1 MNREDL
7 LYKTYIQILRRELI
21 SAMGCTE
28 PIAVAYAAAKA
39 RAVLGAV
46 PDRIIVKA
54 SGNIIKNVKSVV
66 VPNSG
71 GRKGIPAAAALGV
84 LGGDEDAGLLVIANI
99 SEKVREELPA
109 YLDQTE
115 IHTGVLESDALLDV
129 EVTVFK
135 EGSSAKVRIINEHT
149 NIIRIEKDGEVLFE
163 KDPAGEG
170 PAGRETAIEE
180 DPDYDL
186 MTVADIYDFA
196 ATCDLSDIEDLL
208 DLQIAC
214 NTAIAEEGLK
224 NDWGANIGKLILKT
238 GAKGDIAAIA
248 KATAAAGSDARMS
261 GCEMPVII
269 NSGSGNQGLTASLP
283 VIVYAREMGL
293 PRETM
298 LRGLLVSNLVT
309 LHAKN
314 SIGRLSAY
322 CGAIT
327 AGAGA
332 GAGIAFICGGGLD
345 AVSHTIVNALAV
357 TSGIVCDGAKPSCA
371 AKIAVAVDA
380 GIMGYEMYKNGSQF
394 FAGDGLVKKGVE
406 ESIENFGYLGRVAMS
421 ETNKEI
427 CYMMAEC

>member
-28 PIAVAYAAAKA
+28 PTAVAYAAAKA

-46 PDRIIVKA
+46 PDRIVVRA

-99 SEKVREELPA
+99 SEKVREELPS

-135 EGSSAKVRIINEHT
+135 EGSSAKVHIINEHT
-149 NIIRIEKDGEVLFE
+149 NIIRIEKDSEVLFE
-163 KDPAGEG
+163 KDSSGEEASY
-170 PAGRETAIEE
+170 PEE

-224 NDWGANIGKLILKT
+224 NNWGANIGKLILKT

-394 FAGDGLVKKGVE
+394 FAGEGLVKKGVE